1 MSVQQVVLWLVPAV
15 LIAAA
20 IVLFIR
26 DQHSRAR
33 SRPSGAYVLFGPG
46 VQDDDRYWLLGGFLY
61 RNPDDP
67 ALFVLNRWSIGFA
80 PNLAHPLA
88 ARIAIGVLLVLALIP
103 IVLILLFPGLRS
115 TGCHVPGCTPTP

>member
-1 MSVQQVVLWLVPAV
+1 MSVQQVVLWSVPVV

-33 SRPSGAYVLFGPG
+33 SSPSGEFSLFGPG
-46 VQDDDRYWLLGGFLY
+46 VRDDERYWLLGGFLY

-67 ALFVLNRWSIGFA
+67 ALFVLNLWGIGIT

-88 ARIAIGVLLVLALIP
+88 VRFAIGLLLALALIP
-103 IVLILLFPGLRS
+103 IVLILVFPSLR
-115 TGCHVPGCTPTP
+115 TAGCHPPGCSPVP